1 MQPQR
6 QQRITNRNRPM
17 AGKSKAKLIKS
28 LQTFK
33 SPLEQSRSST
43 RIPLPRMEKPISKI
57 EASSILTVRNYI
69 LHKIRAA
76 KI

>member
-1 MQPQR
+1 
-6 QQRITNRNRPM
+6 
-17 AGKSKAKLIKS
+17 
-28 LQTFK
+28 
-33 SPLEQSRSST
+33 LEQSRSST

-69 LHKIRAA
+69 LRKIREA